1 MTKSQSPIPRP
12 SGSSRNT
19 PAGDHQE
26 AAPSPELRLSRTRG
40 GDVKIEGEA
49 LAGLGVPWPRR
60 PSMKMPAPRAA
71 RSGRPPGMRREPNLP
86 RAAGRELLQTHLPV
100 NSAAAR
106 RVGSSLRAKPSPA
119 IPSNESKRYLER
131 SPENASQIKVT
142 RAAEDEARH
151 LVAAPAYLYL
161 PGWGRACAKGL
172 CCPVPYPSYLNASCG
187 DPSLRQPFVCPRV
200 GTYSIFLDLKCSD
213 GSSSAA

>member
-1 MTKSQSPIPRP
+1 V
-12 SGSSRNT
+12 
-19 PAGDHQE
+19 
-26 AAPSPELRLSRTRG
+26 AAPSQHENARSPSGEKRATTRDEARTEPSPGSRAGVIANAFAGQQRG
-40 GDVKIEGEA
+40 G
-49 LAGLGVPWPRR
+49 
-60 PSMKMPAPRAA
+60 AA
-71 RSGRPPGMRREPNLP
+71 
-86 RAAGRELLQTHLPV
+86 
-100 NSAAAR
+100 
-106 RVGSSLRAKPSPA
+106 GSSLRAQPSPA